1 MNHYWWLPMVTAWLT
16 FSAVMPLSD
25 KVKQKAYRDRIRS
38 DPVKYAAYLERDRKR
53 GNKARN
59 IADKSERGQRQQ
71 RREWKVR
78 QQRSRARRKELKKQV
93 PITPPQSPDGPNAN
107 PDVNPGH
114 GVDVHGSRQR
124 RQGEVQRS
132 RNRTRLNSQIRSLQH
147 KLEQTERDASRYRK
161 RWQRL
166 VSSNPQESP
175 RSKTRRL
182 LRYGTT
188 EDVRKI
194 ILFHNVVME
203 QIRTKYNHTRE
214 ERDRQVFSRLL
225 TGSIIKKYKMKYM
238 IQKHTGLSQKRFICK
253 KETTG
258 FQKLRCM
265 STSKKLANGV
275 QEFFCRDDNS
285 RLTAGTKQTVTRE
298 NSPRDRSNLFVLNR
312 QKVGW

>member
-1 MNHYWWLPMVTAWLT
+1 M
-16 FSAVMPLSD
+16 
-25 KVKQKAYRDRIRS
+25 IIII
-38 DPVKYAAYLERDRKR
+38 
-53 GNKARN
+53 GN

-107 PDVNPGH
+107 PDVNPDH

-132 RNRTRLNSQIRSLQH
+132 SNRTRLNSQIRSLQH

-166 VSSNPQESP
+166 VSSNTHKSP

-194 ILFHNVVME
+194 IFFHNVVME

-275 QEFFCRDDNS
+275 QELFCRDDNS

-298 NSPRDRSNLFVLNR
+298 NSPKR
-312 QKVGW
+312 